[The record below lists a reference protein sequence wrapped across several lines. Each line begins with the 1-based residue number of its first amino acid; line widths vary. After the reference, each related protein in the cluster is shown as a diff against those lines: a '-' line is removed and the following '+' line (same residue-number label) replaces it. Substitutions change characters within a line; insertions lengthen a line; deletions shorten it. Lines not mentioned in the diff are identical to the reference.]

1 MHALQDR
8 RYSQQTS
15 LICVKTNEGRDCCKS
30 TKIWLYA
37 NRQKYDCGA
46 KDNHIYG
53 VGVVSIIDNLPGEG
67 NGGQVADSRLF
78 RTGVLNDL
86 SAQVAA
92 LDGAQVLLVGLA
104 VAAVLVQHV
113 WVASLNLHLP

>member
-1 MHALQDR
+1 MTVV
-8 RYSQQTS
+8 QT
-15 LICVKTNEGRDCCKS
+15 
-30 TKIWLYA
+30 
-37 NRQKYDCGA
+37 
-46 KDNHIYG
+46 DNHIYG

>member
-1 MHALQDR
+1 MHVLQEGHC
-8 RYSQQTS
+8 SQPTS
-15 LICVKTNEGRDCCKS
+15 LIWCEGQRRAWFS
-30 TKIWLYA
+30 A
-37 NRQKYDCGA
+37 NRQRYWCMQ
-46 KDNHIYG
+46 
-53 VGVVSIIDNLPGEG
+53 IDRNIWWLCAGYNIPGEG

-78 RTGVLNDL
+78 RAGVLDDL

-113 WVASLNLHLP
+113 WVASLNLQPP